1 MQKPAVFI
9 YGVIAYLAF
18 FVTFLYAVGFIGNF
32 FVPKTIDTGDPT
44 SLATALVVNAALLAL
59 FAVQHSVMARP
70 AFKDWL
76 KNFMPAAAERSTYV
90 LISSLLLAL
99 LFWQWRPLPDFAWQI
114 EAQAGR
120 FVLWCLFWL
129 GWIIVLVSTFMIN
142 HFDLFGLRQVLL
154 FFLGTEYRH
163 LEFSTPGLYRYVR
176 HPIMTGFIIA
186 FWATP
191 DMTVGHLLF
200 SLATTGYI
208 FIGIFFEERD
218 LVTSYGDIYE
228 RYQQEVPRLMPRLKK
243 SAWTPTSS
251 DSTKN

>member
-1 MQKPAVFI
+1 MQKPTVFV
-9 YGVIAYLAF
+9 YGVLSYLVF
-18 FVTFLYAVGFIGNF
+18 FVTFLYAVGFVGNF
-32 FVPKTIDTGDPT
+32 FVPKTIDTGEP
-44 SLATALVVNAALLAL
+44 SPLATALIVNAVLLVL

-70 AFKDWL
+70 VFKQWL

-90 LISSLLLAL
+90 LISSLLLIV
-99 LFWQWRPLPDFAWQI
+99 LFWQWRPLPELVWQI

-120 FVLWCLFWL
+120 FILWSLFWL
-129 GWIIVLVSTFMIN
+129 GWLMVLVSTFMIN

-154 FFLGTEYRH
+154 FFSGSEYRH
-163 LEFSTPGLYRYVR
+163 LEFSTPWLYRHVR

-208 FIGIFFEERD
+208 FIGVFFEERD
-218 LVTSYGDIYE
+218 LVTFYGDKYE
-228 RYQQEVPRLMPRLKK
+228 KYQQEVPRLMPRLKK
-243 SAWTPTSS
+243 SAWTPASN
-251 DSTKN
+251 DSTED

>member
-1 MQKPAVFI
+1 MQKPDVFI
-9 YGVIAYLAF
+9 YGVISYLAF
-18 FVTFLYAVGFIGNF
+18 FVTFLYAAGFIGNF

-154 FFLGTEYRH
+154 FFLEPSIGIWSFPR
-163 LEFSTPGLYRYVR
+163 L
-176 HPIMTGFIIA
+176 
-186 FWATP
+186 
-191 DMTVGHLLF
+191 
-200 SLATTGYI
+200 GYI
-208 FIGIFFEERD
+208 ATFAIQ
-218 LVTSYGDIYE
+218 L
-228 RYQQEVPRLMPRLKK
+228 
-243 SAWTPTSS
+243 
-251 DSTKN
+251 